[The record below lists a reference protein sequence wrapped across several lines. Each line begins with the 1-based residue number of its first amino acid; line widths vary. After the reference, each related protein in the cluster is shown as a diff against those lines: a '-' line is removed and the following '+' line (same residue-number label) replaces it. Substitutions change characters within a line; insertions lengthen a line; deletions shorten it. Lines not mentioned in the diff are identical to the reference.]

1 MTGPQTVMR
10 RRGAPGG
17 HDANGDPVTSTTT
30 DLAIPGCLVAPRD
43 ESGEGRA
50 RGRHGVIV
58 GLTAY
63 LPAGVDLV
71 HTDQLVVGGV
81 PYAIEGEPGV
91 WTSPWPGGPEGV
103 EVALRRA
110 AG

>member
-1 MTGPQTVMR
+1 MTGLQTVMR

-30 DLAIPGCLVAPRD
+30 DLAIPGCLVAPRA
-43 ESGEGRA
+43 EAGEGRA

-63 LPAGVDLV
+63 LP
-71 HTDQLVVGGV
+71 VVGGV